1 MERAIDSLSDPT
13 ASISDSLRR
22 LLVVARRIGAL
33 ELAGWIKRELE
44 GYGDGDEVPDYRDG
58 AGLPIAIR
66 FDGYGGASTT
76 RRMSPHELPP
86 ELSAVFDKFKMT
98 MPLAE
103 LEALAAGDGESDPQR
118 QLPNIWLHRFRELAD
133 ENRVPHMPMFTANH
147 AAVVVPRTY
156 LRGLLDRIKTV
167 ALDLA
172 LEIEDVSP
180 AAGDAGGPTVESEPA
195 LKDAVAT
202 HMTMIFANN
211 STVSVASGS
220 GAIAVQL
227 QVGDLSGLLAAASAI
242 LDEDGIA
249 SFEDALREDG
259 GEPAQATRNFLDR
272 VKSGGVGLA
281 GGLAVNGAYDALVS
295 LLGQVF
301 PGFS

>member
-13 ASISDSLRR
+13 VSISDALRR
-22 LLVVARRIGAL
+22 LLVIARRIDAL
-33 ELAGWIKRELE
+33 ELAAWIKRELE
-44 GYGDGDEVPDYRDG
+44 GYGDDDDVPEYRDG
-58 AGLPIAIR
+58 SGLPIAIR

-86 ELSAVFDKFKMT
+86 ELSAVFDKFKMS

-118 QLPNIWLHRFRELAD
+118 QLPNIWLHRYRELAD

-180 AAGDAGGPTVESEPA
+180 SAGNAGGPTVESEPA
-195 LKDAVAT
+195 LKEAVAS

-211 STVSVASGS
+211 STVSIASGT
-220 GAIAVQL
+220 GAVAVQL
-227 QVGDLSGLLAAASAI
+227 QIGDVPGLLTAARTI
-242 LDEDGIA
+242 LDEEGITA
-249 SFEDALREDG
+249 LEDALREDG
-259 GEPAQATRNFLDR
+259 GEPAEATRSFLDR
-272 VKSGGVGLA
+272 VKSGGVGLV
-281 GGLAVNGAYDALVS
+281 GGLAVNGAYDGLVAM
-295 LLGQVF
+295 LGQVF
-301 PGFS
+301 PGFL